1 MLRNLGDNPIALLL
15 IVLLIVILFGASK
28 LPNAAR
34 QMGRSARIFKSEIK
48 EMKNDDGPR
57 TDAAAKQ
64 GTEPLEGRVVDDH
77 VHPSPAPTASPA
89 PGSPAQGATEADR
102 RDA

>member
-1 MLRNLGDNPIALLL
+1 MLRNLGDNPVALLL

-48 EMKNDDGPR
+48 EMKNDDTTRP
-57 TDAAAKQ
+57 DAAAKKSH
-64 GTEPLEGRVVDDH
+64 EPLEGRVVDDH
-77 VHPSPAPTASPA
+77 VTPSAAPTASPA
-89 PGSPAQGATEADR
+89 PTTPTSGATETDR
-102 RDA
+102 RDS